1 MHIFFAADNRS
12 RLCTKTILLNI
23 QKVISMKKKQVELTQ
38 EQCQEI
44 IDQMTT
50 RSFYRSDKGN
60 SSDMENLQTMESVGS
75 SIDDIL
81 PEPLPS
87 VAKQAQTEAASSVA
101 EVAKEISPI
110 VNAEEQPPTPPIQR
124 RVSSKQ
130 RKLSLE
136 EYRNTFMRPYKIED
150 RKPVFISGKLRKMLD
165 KFACKIGEDRMSM
178 SGLLE
183 NIVRHHIELYSEDFE
198 HWKGM

>member
-1 MHIFFAADNRS
+1 
-12 RLCTKTILLNI
+12 
-23 QKVISMKKKQVELTQ
+23 MKKKQVELTQ

-44 IDQMTT
+44 IDHMTT
-50 RSFYRSDKGN
+50 RSFYKSGTGKVHNAD
-60 SSDMENLQTMESVGS
+60 ELQTEESVES
-75 SIDDIL
+75 FIDDIL

-87 VAKQAQTEAASSVA
+87 VAKQAQTEAVPSVTEMTD
-101 EVAKEISPI
+101 EVPPTN
-110 VNAEEQPPTPPIQR
+110 VVEEQPPTPTIQR
-124 RVSSKQ
+124 RMSSKQ

-183 NIVRHHIELYSEDFE
+183 NIVRHHIELYSEDFK

>member
-12 RLCTKTILLNI
+12 KLCTKTIVLTFKTI
-23 QKVISMKKKQVELTQ
+23 QKMSKKQTLSKTELQEMTGLDFSEQNSQVE
-38 EQCQEI
+38 
-44 IDQMTT
+44 
-50 RSFYRSDKGN
+50 
-60 SSDMENLQTMESVGS
+60 ESRKK
-75 SIDDIL
+75 SIDAALEDFSIENIKPL
-81 PEPLPS
+81 PLPS
-87 VAKQAQTEAASSVA
+87 VAEQAQTEAVPSVTEETD
-101 EVAKEISPI
+101 EVLPTN
-110 VNAEEQPPTPPIQR
+110 VVEQQPSAPTIQR

-150 RKPVFISGKLRKMLD
+150 RKPVFISGKLRKTLD

>member
-12 RLCTKTILLNI
+12 ILCTKTILLNI

-60 SSDMENLQTMESVGS
+60 SSDMENLQTMEPVGS

-101 EVAKEISPI
+101 EVATEISPI

-130 RKLSLE
+130 RKLLLE

>member
-1 MHIFFAADNRS
+1 MS
-12 RLCTKTILLNI
+12 
-23 QKVISMKKKQVELTQ
+23 KKQTLSKTELQ
-38 EQCQEI
+38 E
-44 IDQMTT
+44 MTGLDF
-50 RSFYRSDKGN
+50 SEQN
-60 SSDMENLQTMESVGS
+60 SQIEESRKK
-75 SIDDIL
+75 SIDAALDDFSVENIK
-81 PEPLPS
+81 PHPLPS
-87 VAKQAQTEAASSVA
+87 ELKQAQTEAVPPVT
-101 EVAKEISPI
+101 EDVDGVPPTN
-110 VNAEEQPPTPPIQR
+110 VAEEQPPTPIIQR

>member
-12 RLCTKTILLNI
+12 ILCTKTILLNI

-87 VAKQAQTEAASSVA
+87 AVKHIQTDTV
-101 EVAKEISPI
+101 SPI
-110 VNAEEQPPTPPIQR
+110 SEETDEVLPTNVVEQQPPTPLIQR

>member
-87 VAKQAQTEAASSVA
+87 AAKLIQTETV
-101 EVAKEISPI
+101 SPI
-110 VNAEEQPPTPPIQR
+110 PEETDEVLPINVVEQQPLTPPIHR

>member
-12 RLCTKTILLNI
+12 KLCTKTILLNI

-101 EVAKEISPI
+101 EVATEISPI

-136 EYRNTFMRPYKIED
+136 EYRKTFMRPYKIED
-150 RKPVFISGKLRKMLD
+150 RKPVFISGKLRKTLD

-183 NIVRHHIELYSEDFE
+183 NIVRHHI
-198 HWKGM
+198 

>member
-1 MHIFFAADNRS
+1 MS
-12 RLCTKTILLNI
+12 
-23 QKVISMKKKQVELTQ
+23 KKQTLSKTELQ
-38 EQCQEI
+38 EMTGLDFSEQNSQIEESRKKG
-44 IDQMTT
+44 IDAALEDF
-50 RSFYRSDKGN
+50 SI
-60 SSDMENLQTMESVGS
+60 ENIKPL
-75 SIDDIL
+75 
-81 PEPLPS
+81 PLPS
-87 VAKQAQTEAASSVA
+87 VAEQAQTEVVPSVA
-101 EVAKEISPI
+101 EVATEISPI

>member
-1 MHIFFAADNRS
+1 
-12 RLCTKTILLNI
+12 
-23 QKVISMKKKQVELTQ
+23 MKKKQVELTQ

-50 RSFYRSDKGN
+50 RSFYGSDKGN
-60 SSDMENLQTMESVGS
+60 SSDMENLQTMEPVGS

-87 VAKQAQTEAASSVA
+87 AVKHIQTDTV
-101 EVAKEISPI
+101 SPI
-110 VNAEEQPPTPPIQR
+110 SEETDEVLPTNVVEQQPPTPPIQR

-136 EYRNTFMRPYKIED
+136 EYRNTFMRPYRIED

>member
-12 RLCTKTILLNI
+12 ILCTKTILLNI

-60 SSDMENLQTMESVGS
+60 SSDIENLQTMESVGS

-87 VAKQAQTEAASSVA
+87 AVKHIQTDTV
-101 EVAKEISPI
+101 SPI
-110 VNAEEQPPTPPIQR
+110 SEETDEVLPTNVVEQQPPTPPIQR

>member
-12 RLCTKTILLNI
+12 ILCTKTILLNI

-87 VAKQAQTEAASSVA
+87 AVKHIQTDTV
-101 EVAKEISPI
+101 SPI
-110 VNAEEQPPTPPIQR
+110 SEETDEVLPTNVVEQQPPTPPIQR

-165 KFACKIGEDRMSM
+165 KFACKIGENRMSM

>member
-1 MHIFFAADNRS
+1 
-12 RLCTKTILLNI
+12 
-23 QKVISMKKKQVELTQ
+23 MKKKQVELTQ

-60 SSDMENLQTMESVGS
+60 SSDMENLQTEESVGS

-87 VAKQAQTEAASSVA
+87 VAKQAQTEAVLSVT
-101 EVAKEISPI
+101 EVTDETPPTNM
-110 VNAEEQPPTPPIQR
+110 VEQQPLTPPIQR

>member
-12 RLCTKTILLNI
+12 KLCTKTILLNI

-50 RSFYRSDKGN
+50 RSFYKSGTGKVHNAD
-60 SSDMENLQTMESVGS
+60 ELQTEESVES

-87 VAKQAQTEAASSVA
+87 VAKQAQTEAVLSVT
-101 EVAKEISPI
+101 EVTDETPPTNM
-110 VNAEEQPPTPPIQR
+110 VEQQPPTPTIQR

>member
-1 MHIFFAADNRS
+1 MS
-12 RLCTKTILLNI
+12 
-23 QKVISMKKKQVELTQ
+23 KKQTLSKTELQEMTGLDFSEQNSQVE
-38 EQCQEI
+38 E
-44 IDQMTT
+44 
-50 RSFYRSDKGN
+50 RRKK
-60 SSDMENLQTMESVGS
+60 
-75 SIDDIL
+75 SIDAALENFPIENIK
-81 PEPLPS
+81 PHPLPS
-87 VAKQAQTEAASSVA
+87 ELKQAQTEAVPPVT
-101 EVAKEISPI
+101 EDVDGVPPTN
-110 VNAEEQPPTPPIQR
+110 VAEEQPPTPIIQR

-183 NIVRHHIELYSEDFE
+183 NIVRHHIELYAEDFE

>member
-1 MHIFFAADNRS
+1 
-12 RLCTKTILLNI
+12 
-23 QKVISMKKKQVELTQ
+23 MKKKQVELTQ

-75 SIDDIL
+75 SIDAIL

-87 VAKQAQTEAASSVA
+87 AVKQIQTETV
-101 EVAKEISPI
+101 SPI
-110 VNAEEQPPTPPIQR
+110 PEETDEVPPTNVVEQQPPTPPIQR

-183 NIVRHHIELYSEDFE
+183 NIVRHHIELYAEDFE

>member
-1 MHIFFAADNRS
+1 MSKKEIKISNEEMMELMGLKRTPDSNDDSDKTAIELAIEKYSREELAAKEAGLSAEPTPNEVTPEDTEELPKADN
-12 RLCTKTILLNI
+12 
-23 QKVISMKKKQVELTQ
+23 
-38 EQCQEI
+38 
-44 IDQMTT
+44 
-50 RSFYRSDKGN
+50 
-60 SSDMENLQTMESVGS
+60 
-75 SIDDIL
+75 
-81 PEPLPS
+81 
-87 VAKQAQTEAASSVA
+87 A
-101 EVAKEISPI
+101 ED
-110 VNAEEQPPTPPIQR
+110 QPPTPTIQR

>member
-12 RLCTKTILLNI
+12 ILCTKTIVLTFKTI
-23 QKVISMKKKQVELTQ
+23 QKMSKKQTLSKTELQEMTGLDFSKQNSQVE
-38 EQCQEI
+38 
-44 IDQMTT
+44 
-50 RSFYRSDKGN
+50 
-60 SSDMENLQTMESVGS
+60 ENQKK
-75 SIDDIL
+75 SIDAALEDFSIENIKPL
-81 PEPLPS
+81 PLPS

-101 EVAKEISPI
+101 EVATEISPI
-110 VNAEEQPPTPPIQR
+110 VNAEQQPPTPPIQR

-183 NIVRHHIELYSEDFE
+183 NIVRHHIELYAEDFE

>member
-1 MHIFFAADNRS
+1 
-12 RLCTKTILLNI
+12 
-23 QKVISMKKKQVELTQ
+23 MKKKQVELTQ

-87 VAKQAQTEAASSVA
+87 AVKHIQMDTV
-101 EVAKEISPI
+101 SPI
-110 VNAEEQPPTPPIQR
+110 SEETDEVLPTNVVEQQPLTPPIHR

>member
-1 MHIFFAADNRS
+1 MS
-12 RLCTKTILLNI
+12 
-23 QKVISMKKKQVELTQ
+23 KKQTLSKTELQEMTGLDFSKQNSQVE
-38 EQCQEI
+38 
-44 IDQMTT
+44 
-50 RSFYRSDKGN
+50 
-60 SSDMENLQTMESVGS
+60 ESRKK
-75 SIDDIL
+75 SIDAALEDFSIENIKPL
-81 PEPLPS
+81 PLPS
-87 VAKQAQTEAASSVA
+87 VAEQAQTEAVPSVTEETD
-101 EVAKEISPI
+101 EVLPTN
-110 VNAEEQPPTPPIQR
+110 VVEQQPSAPTIQR

-150 RKPVFISGKLRKMLD
+150 RKPVFISGKLRKTLD

>member
-1 MHIFFAADNRS
+1 MSKKEI
-12 RLCTKTILLNI
+12 K
-23 QKVISMKKKQVELTQ
+23 ISNEEMMEL
-38 EQCQEI
+38 
-44 IDQMTT
+44 MGLKRTT
-50 RSFYRSDKGN
+50 DSNEDSDKTAIELAIEKY
-60 SSDMENLQTMESVGS
+60 SKEEL
-75 SIDDIL
+75 
-81 PEPLPS
+81 
-87 VAKQAQTEAASSVA
+87 A
-101 EVAKEISPI
+101 AKETELPAEATTDEITPDDTEESSK
-110 VNAEEQPPTPPIQR
+110 VDNAEEQPPVPTIQR

-183 NIVRHHIELYSEDFE
+183 NIVRHHIELYADDFE

>member
-1 MHIFFAADNRS
+1 MS
-12 RLCTKTILLNI
+12 
-23 QKVISMKKKQVELTQ
+23 KKQTLSKAELQEMTGLDFSEQNSQVE
-38 EQCQEI
+38 
-44 IDQMTT
+44 
-50 RSFYRSDKGN
+50 
-60 SSDMENLQTMESVGS
+60 ENRKK
-75 SIDDIL
+75 SIDAALENFSIENIKPL
-81 PEPLPS
+81 PLPS
-87 VAKQAQTEAASSVA
+87 VTEQAQTEAVSSVA
-101 EVAKEISPI
+101 EVIDEVPPTN
-110 VNAEEQPPTPPIQR
+110 VAEEQPPTPIIQR

-183 NIVRHHIELYSEDFE
+183 NIVSHHIELYSEDFE

>member
-1 MHIFFAADNRS
+1 
-12 RLCTKTILLNI
+12 
-23 QKVISMKKKQVELTQ
+23 MKKKEIKISNEEMMELMGLKRTSNS
-38 EQCQEI
+38 
-44 IDQMTT
+44 DDD
-50 RSFYRSDKGN
+50 SDK
-60 SSDMENLQTMESVGS
+60 TA
-75 SIDDIL
+75 IDLAIEKYSKEEL
-81 PEPLPS
+81 A
-87 VAKQAQTEAASSVA
+87 AKEVEQPDKPATD
-101 EVAKEISPI
+101 EVALNNSEG
-110 VNAEEQPPTPPIQR
+110 VTEVVVEEQPSTPPIQR

-136 EYRNTFMRPYKIED
+136 EYRNTF
-150 RKPVFISGKLRKMLD
+150 LRKMLD

>member
-12 RLCTKTILLNI
+12 RLCTKTIVLTFKTI
-23 QKVISMKKKQVELTQ
+23 QKMSKKQTLSKTELQ
-38 EQCQEI
+38 E
-44 IDQMTT
+44 MTGLDF
-50 RSFYRSDKGN
+50 SEHN
-60 SSDMENLQTMESVGS
+60 SQIEESRKK
-75 SIDDIL
+75 SIDAALEDFSIENIKPL
-81 PEPLPS
+81 PLPS
-87 VAKQAQTEAASSVA
+87 VAEQAQTEAASSVA
-101 EVAKEISPI
+101 EVTDEVPPT
-110 VNAEEQPPTPPIQR
+110 NAVEEQPSAPPIQR

>member
-75 SIDDIL
+75 SIDDIQ

-101 EVAKEISPI
+101 EVATEISPI

-150 RKPVFISGKLRKMLD
+150 RKPVFISGKLRKTLD

>member
-1 MHIFFAADNRS
+1 MHIFFAAYNRS
-12 RLCTKTILLNI
+12 KLCTKTILLNI

-50 RSFYRSDKGN
+50 RSFYKSGTGKVHNAD
-60 SSDMENLQTMESVGS
+60 ELQTEESVES

-87 VAKQAQTEAASSVA
+87 AVKQIQTETV
-101 EVAKEISPI
+101 SPI
-110 VNAEEQPPTPPIQR
+110 SEETDELLPTNVVEEQPPTPPIQR

-183 NIVRHHIELYSEDFE
+183 NIVRHHIELYAEDFE

>member
-1 MHIFFAADNRS
+1 MS
-12 RLCTKTILLNI
+12 
-23 QKVISMKKKQVELTQ
+23 KKQTLSKTELQ
-38 EQCQEI
+38 E
-44 IDQMTT
+44 MTGLDF
-50 RSFYRSDKGN
+50 S
-60 SSDMENLQTMESVGS
+60 EQNLQIEESRKKSVDAALEDF
-75 SIDDIL
+75 SIENIKPL
-81 PEPLPS
+81 PIPS

-101 EVAKEISPI
+101 EVATEISPI
-110 VNAEEQPPTPPIQR
+110 VNAEELPPTPTIQR

-150 RKPVFISGKLRKMLD
+150 RKPVFISSKLRKMLD

>member
-12 RLCTKTILLNI
+12 RLCTKTTVLTFKNI
-23 QKVISMKKKQVELTQ
+23 QKMSKKETKISNEEMMELMGLKRTSNS
-38 EQCQEI
+38 
-44 IDQMTT
+44 DDD
-50 RSFYRSDKGN
+50 SDKTVIDLAIEKYSREELAAKEAEQPN
-60 SSDMENLQTMESVGS
+60 EPTTDDVIPNDTEESTKVENAEQQ
-75 SIDDIL
+75 
-81 PEPLPS
+81 PS
-87 VAKQAQTEAASSVA
+87 VPS
-101 EVAKEISPI
+101 
-110 VNAEEQPPTPPIQR
+110 IQR

>member
-1 MHIFFAADNRS
+1 MS
-12 RLCTKTILLNI
+12 
-23 QKVISMKKKQVELTQ
+23 KKQTLSKTELQEMTGLDFSEQNSQVE
-38 EQCQEI
+38 
-44 IDQMTT
+44 
-50 RSFYRSDKGN
+50 
-60 SSDMENLQTMESVGS
+60 ESRKK
-75 SIDDIL
+75 SIDAALENFSIENIK

-87 VAKQAQTEAASSVA
+87 ELKQAQTEAALPVTEDVD
-101 EVAKEISPI
+101 EVPPTNI
-110 VNAEEQPPTPPIQR
+110 VEEQPSAPPIQR

-183 NIVRHHIELYSEDFE
+183 NIVRHHIELYADDFE

>member
-1 MHIFFAADNRS
+1 MS
-12 RLCTKTILLNI
+12 
-23 QKVISMKKKQVELTQ
+23 KKQTLSKAELQEMTGLDFFEQDSQVE
-38 EQCQEI
+38 
-44 IDQMTT
+44 
-50 RSFYRSDKGN
+50 
-60 SSDMENLQTMESVGS
+60 ENRKK
-75 SIDDIL
+75 SIDAALENFSIDSIKPL
-81 PEPLPS
+81 PLPS
-87 VAKQAQTEAASSVA
+87 VTEQAQTEAVSSVA
-101 EVAKEISPI
+101 EVADDVPPTN
-110 VNAEEQPPTPPIQR
+110 VAEEQPPTLPIQR

-183 NIVRHHIELYSEDFE
+183 NIVRHHIELYAEDFE

>member
-1 MHIFFAADNRS
+1 MSKKEIKISNEEMMELMGLKRTSDSNDDSDKTAIELAAKETVLSVEPKPDEI
-12 RLCTKTILLNI
+12 TPEDTE
-23 QKVISMKKKQVELTQ
+23 ELT
-38 EQCQEI
+38 
-44 IDQMTT
+44 
-50 RSFYRSDKGN
+50 KVAN
-60 SSDMENLQTMESVGS
+60 S
-75 SIDDIL
+75 
-81 PEPLPS
+81 
-87 VAKQAQTEAASSVA
+87 
-101 EVAKEISPI
+101 
-110 VNAEEQPPTPPIQR
+110 EEQSPAPTIQR

-136 EYRNTFMRPYKIED
+136 EYRNTFMRPYRIED

-183 NIVRHHIELYSEDFE
+183 NIVRHHIELYADDFE

>member
-1 MHIFFAADNRS
+1 MS
-12 RLCTKTILLNI
+12 
-23 QKVISMKKKQVELTQ
+23 KKQTLSKTELQEMTGLDFSEQNSQVE
-38 EQCQEI
+38 
-44 IDQMTT
+44 
-50 RSFYRSDKGN
+50 
-60 SSDMENLQTMESVGS
+60 ENRKK
-75 SIDDIL
+75 SIDAALENFSIENIKPL
-81 PEPLPS
+81 PLPS
-87 VAKQAQTEAASSVA
+87 VTEQAQTEAVSSVA
-101 EVAKEISPI
+101 EVIDEVPPTN
-110 VNAEEQPPTPPIQR
+110 VAEEQPSAPTIQR

>member
-1 MHIFFAADNRS
+1 MS
-12 RLCTKTILLNI
+12 
-23 QKVISMKKKQVELTQ
+23 KKQTLSKTELQEMTGLDFSEQNSQVE
-38 EQCQEI
+38 
-44 IDQMTT
+44 
-50 RSFYRSDKGN
+50 
-60 SSDMENLQTMESVGS
+60 ENRKK
-75 SIDDIL
+75 SIDAALENFSIENIKPL
-81 PEPLPS
+81 PLPS
-87 VAKQAQTEAASSVA
+87 VTEQAQTETESSVA
-101 EVAKEISPI
+101 EVIDEVPPTN
-110 VNAEEQPPTPPIQR
+110 VVEEQPSAPPIQR

>member
-1 MHIFFAADNRS
+1 MS
-12 RLCTKTILLNI
+12 
-23 QKVISMKKKQVELTQ
+23 KKQTLSKAELQEMTGLDFSEQNSQVE
-38 EQCQEI
+38 
-44 IDQMTT
+44 
-50 RSFYRSDKGN
+50 
-60 SSDMENLQTMESVGS
+60 ESRKK
-75 SIDDIL
+75 SIDAALENFSIDSIKPL
-81 PEPLPS
+81 PLPS
-87 VAKQAQTEAASSVA
+87 VTEQAQTETESSVA
-101 EVAKEISPI
+101 EITDDVPPTN
-110 VNAEEQPPTPPIQR
+110 VVEEQQPTPPIQR

-183 NIVRHHIELYSEDFE
+183 NIVRHHIELYAEDFE

>member
-1 MHIFFAADNRS
+1 
-12 RLCTKTILLNI
+12 
-23 QKVISMKKKQVELTQ
+23 MKKKQVELTQ

-44 IDQMTT
+44 IDQMTA
-50 RSFYRSDKGN
+50 RSFYKSGTGKVHNAD
-60 SSDMENLQTMESVGS
+60 ELQTEESGGS

-87 VAKQAQTEAASSVA
+87 VAKQAQTEAASSVT
-101 EVAKEISPI
+101 EVTDE
-110 VNAEEQPPTPPIQR
+110 VPPTNIVEQQSLTPTIQR

-183 NIVRHHIELYSEDFE
+183 NIVRHHIELYADDFE

>member
-1 MHIFFAADNRS
+1 
-12 RLCTKTILLNI
+12 
-23 QKVISMKKKQVELTQ
+23 MKKKQVELTQ

-87 VAKQAQTEAASSVA
+87 AVKHIQTDTV
-101 EVAKEISPI
+101 SPI
-110 VNAEEQPPTPPIQR
+110 SEETDEVLPTNVVEQQPPTLPIQR

-136 EYRNTFMRPYKIED
+136 EYRSTFMRPYKIED

>member
-101 EVAKEISPI
+101 DVAKEISPI

>member
-1 MHIFFAADNRS
+1 
-12 RLCTKTILLNI
+12 
-23 QKVISMKKKQVELTQ
+23 MKKKQVELTQ
-38 EQCQEI
+38 EQCDEI
-44 IDQMTT
+44 IEKMTA
-50 RSFYRSDKGN
+50 RSFCKSGTGKVHNAD
-60 SSDMENLQTMESVGS
+60 ELQTEESVGS

-101 EVAKEISPI
+101 EVATEISPI
-110 VNAEEQPPTPPIQR
+110 VNAEEQPATSPIQR

-136 EYRNTFMRPYKIED
+136 EYRKTFMRPYKIED

-183 NIVRHHIELYSEDFE
+183 NIVSHHIELYSEDFE